1 MNFNTAI
8 AIQLITTTASHG
20 EVVPS
25 CLLFAE
31 VSGNR
36 EMPTDSCLPT
46 YLPTFPTNSQQATAS
61 KPATA
66 KPDTASAHKS
76 KRARITDSD
85 YFNLNHKQRLSES
98 RSTSES
104 SSAS

>member
-46 YLPTFPTNSQQATAS
+46 YLPYLPSLPIGNRQQPANRIQPNRIQPAPTKARESELQTA
-61 KPATA
+61 
-66 KPDTASAHKS
+66 
-76 KRARITDSD
+76 ITSI
-85 YFNLNHKQRLSES
+85 
-98 RSTSES
+98 
-104 SSAS
+104 